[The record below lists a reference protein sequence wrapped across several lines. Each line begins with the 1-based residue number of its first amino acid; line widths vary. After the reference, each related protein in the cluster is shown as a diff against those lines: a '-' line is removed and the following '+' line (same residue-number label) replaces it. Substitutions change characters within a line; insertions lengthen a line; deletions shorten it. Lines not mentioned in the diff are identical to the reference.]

1 MKPSVMVMLPLYEPV
16 MIDLR
21 ARFEVCLFWEL
32 SQEDVQAKSEGIE
45 VVITNTIRGLSE
57 EDFAL
62 FPHLKMVACF
72 GPHASAI
79 DMKLAHKRGVLVTCT
94 PDSTA
99 ESVADL
105 AMGFMLALQRRLLQA
120 DTFVRSCKWPT
131 QSFPVGREV
140 HHKKIGIIGFG
151 RIGEEIAK
159 RAKGFDLEIL
169 YTGPRKK
176 EIPYQYIAELK
187 VLAQAC
193 DCLIVTCPLIPE
205 TVHLVSKE
213 ILEALG
219 SNGYLIQISR
229 GPIVDEEA
237 LITALQNK
245 KIAGA
250 ALDVFLNEPNV
261 NPKFFTLENVLLA
274 PHIGTT
280 TFEMRE
286 ERRAKLMAN
295 IDAFFGKTSVPY
307 PVEIFN

>member
-1 MKPSVMVMLPLYEPV
+1 

-21 ARFEVCLFWEL
+21 SRFEVCQFWEL
-32 SQEDVQAKSEGIE
+32 SKEEVQAKSSHIE
-45 VVITNTIRGLSE
+45 VVITNTIRGLNE
-57 EDFAL
+57 EDFLL
-62 FPHLKMVACF
+62 FPHLKMIACF

-79 DMKLAHKRGVLVTCT
+79 DVKIAYERGVIVACT

-105 AMGFMLALQRRLLQA
+105 AMGFLLALRRRLLQA
-120 DTFVRSCKWPT
+120 DTFVRSGKWPT

-151 RIGEEIAK
+151 RIAEEIAK
-159 RAKGFDLEIL
+159 RAEGFDLEIA

-176 EIPYQYIAELK
+176 EIPYEYIADLN
-187 VLAQAC
+187 VLAQQS
-193 DCLIVTCPLIPE
+193 DCLIVACPLRPE
-205 TVHLVSKE
+205 TVHLVNQE
-213 ILEALG
+213 VLEALG
-219 SNGYLIQISR
+219 PEGYLIQISR

-250 ALDVFLNEPNV
+250 ALDVFLNEPHV
-261 NPKFFTLENVLLA
+261 NPKFFILDNVLLA

-295 IDAFFGKTSVPY
+295 IDAFFGKKTVPY
-307 PVEIFN
+307 LVERFS